1 MAYSIR
7 LKNLVVR
14 MPKVGALALPFG
26 VAVAVLLFCGSP
38 AAAQKPNV
46 PDTPGQSAQP
56 AYSREIPPNLGEPLV
71 DAPEDLRRLEMASPV
86 WIDKKRKQ
94 VVLIGTTCKADYPLE
109 FFATYPERGY
119 ESVVVIYTPPSVV
132 HAALL
137 ALGAKPGKPVQYQPT
152 FVPPKGTEVEIDVC
166 WKDKHGKRQK
176 TPAQQW
182 IRDIKT
188 KQPLD
193 VNWVFAGSV
202 FWGDAATGR
211 KSYLADRGDFITVL
225 NVPTA
230 LLDVPI
236 ESASALESRMFEG
249 FAERLPPP
257 GTPVTLILKPKLD
270 RAEK

>member
-1 MAYSIR
+1 MRFSSMHYG
-7 LKNLVVR
+7 VF
-14 MPKVGALALPFG
+14 PTGALWARL
-26 VAVAVLLFCGSP
+26 AVAAALVLLCGCP
-38 AAAQKPNV
+38 AAAQKADV
-46 PDTPGQSAQP
+46 PDTPEHTAKP
-56 AYSREIPPNLGEPLV
+56 RYSREIPTNLGEPLV
-71 DAPEDLRRLEMASPV
+71 DAPGDLQRLETASPV

-94 VVLIGTTCKADYPLE
+94 VVLIGTSCKADYPLE
-109 FFATYPERGY
+109 FFATYPERDY
-119 ESVVVIYTPPSVV
+119 ESVVVIYTRPSVV

-166 WKDKHGKRQK
+166 WKDQNGKRQK
-176 TPAQQW
+176 APAQQW
-182 IRDIKT
+182 VRDIKT

-193 VNWVFAGSV
+193 VNWVFAGSL
-202 FWGDAATGR
+202 FWEDKATLS

-236 ESASALESRMFEG
+236 ESASALGSRLFEG

-257 GTPVTLILKPKLD
+257 GTPVTLILKPKLGPP
-270 RAEK
+270 